1 MLQNLRLRKIIFGL
15 LLIIVLAALA
25 FGALWVT
32 NAFGWRAFRL
42 VDAETF
48 IGAQL
53 PSGAGDVQF
62 ATEAEKGR
70 IVWLRFTLPV
80 DASLDSFLADMDI
93 TAPLTGDFTP
103 FPNPNYKETGIPWW
117 TPHAAQSYTGLYA
130 ITAGKVY
137 EILVDTTASD
147 TTDIIYLRVYAL

>member
-62 ATEAEKGR
+62 AT
-70 IVWLRFTLPV
+70 